1 MGGSNHSDDVY
12 ASRLADASARGSDGF
27 DYSAKISSGAAAAV
41 VHNVL
46 DPKKPNKAGKI
57 IRESFDSDVHPDSVS
72 IAVVFDVTGSMST
85 VPKIFVQKLGKL
97 MSILVKK
104 GYVVHPHILFGAVGD
119 ATCDKVP
126 LQMGQYEGGN
136 EMDEALTSIH
146 TEGGGGG
153 HITESYELAAYFLAR
168 KSDLDCVKKRGKKG
182 YCFLMGDE
190 LPYPVVNR
198 HQVEALIGDSMESN
212 ILFSKRD
219 PRAKAGEDKFIAEGD
234 ILAELEEKF
243 EVFWIMPGGTSH
255 WNDASVN
262 EPLKAIFCQN
272 LLRLEDPRDVCELIA
287 TTIGVCEGFDVDT
300 IATDLRDVGAS
311 TGAIKSATNAIV
323 PFASSKAISKRATA
337 SADLVV
343 AGDDAVARL

>member
-57 IRESFDSDVHPDSVS
+57 VRESFDSDVHPDSVS
-72 IAVVFDVTGSMST
+72 IAVIFDVTGSMKI

-126 LQMGQYEGGN
+126 LQMGQFEGGN

-168 KSDLDCVKKRGKKG
+168 KADMDCVKKRGKKG

-190 LPYPVVNR
+190 LPYPTVNR
-198 HQVEALIGDSMESN
+198 HQVEALIGDTMETN
-212 ILFSKRD
+212 IKFSARD
-219 PRAKAGEDKFIAEGD
+219 PRKSDAPGD

-255 WNDASVN
+255 WDDPDVN
-262 EPLKAIFCQN
+262 EPLKAMFGQN

-287 TTIGVCEGFDVDT
+287 TTIGVCEGYDIDT
-300 IATDLRDVGAS
+300 ISKDLRDVGAS
-311 TGAIKSATNAIV
+311 TGAVKSATNAIV
-323 PFASSKAISKRATA
+323 PFVTAKGVAKRATA

>member
-1 MGGSNHSDDVY
+1 MGGTNHSDDVY

-27 DYSAKISSGAAAAV
+27 DYSAKISSGATAAV

-57 IRESFDSDVHPDSVS
+57 VRESFDSDVHPDSVS
-72 IAVVFDVTGSMST
+72 VAVIFDVTGSMAE
-85 VPKIFVQKLGKL
+85 VPKIFVKKLGKL

-104 GYVVHPHILFGAVGD
+104 GYLVHPHILMGAVGD

-126 LQMGQYEGGN
+126 LQMGQFEGGN

-146 TEGGGGG
+146 CEGGGGG
-153 HITESYELAAYFLAR
+153 HITESYELAVYFLAR

-190 LPYPVVNR
+190 LPYPTVNR
-198 HQVEALIGDSMESN
+198 HQVEALIGDSMEAN
-212 ILFSKRD
+212 IKFSARD
-219 PRAKAGEDKFIAEGD
+219 PRKSDATGD

-255 WNDASVN
+255 FNDSSVN
-262 EPLKAIFCQN
+262 DPLRAIFGQN
-272 LLRLEDPRDVCELIA
+272 LLKLEDPRDVCELIA
-287 TTIGVCEGFDVDT
+287 TTIGVCEGYDIDT

-311 TGAIKSATNAIV
+311 TGAVKSATSAIV

>member
-1 MGGSNHSDDVY
+1 MGGTSHSDDVY
-12 ASRLADASARGSDGF
+12 ASRLADAASRGSDGF
-27 DYSAKISSGAAAAV
+27 DYSAKISSGAVAAK
-41 VHNVL
+41 VHDLL
-46 DPKKPNKAGKI
+46 DPKRPNKAGKI
-57 IRESFDSDVHPDSVS
+57 VRESFDSDAHPDSV
-72 IAVVFDVTGSMST
+72 AVAVLFDVTGSMAS

-104 GYVVHPHILFGAVGD
+104 GYLAHPHVLFGAIGD

-126 LQMGQYEGGN
+126 LQVGQFEGGN

-146 TEGGGGG
+146 CEGGGGG
-153 HITESYELAAYFLAR
+153 HITESYELGAYFLAR

-198 HQVEALIGDSMESN
+198 HQVEALIGDNLEAN
-212 ILFSKRD
+212 IRFSARD
-219 PRAKAGEDKFIAEGD
+219 PRRPDAKGD

-255 WNDASVN
+255 WNDPEVN
-262 EPLKAIFCQN
+262 DPLKEMFGQN

-287 TTIGVCEGFDVDT
+287 TTIGVCEGYDIDT

-311 TGAIKSATNAIV
+311 TGAIKTATSAIV
-323 PFASSKAISKRATA
+323 PYATSKGVAKRATA
-337 SADLVV
+337 SGDLVV